1 MPTITS
7 IDQLVAPDSF
17 RVYVEGLAH
26 RLGCSEGRI
35 LDAVIATLMFEQ
47 KRRSDDIAEVL
58 LLGRV
63 LRVAL
68 GRAAR
73 LHGQP

>member
-7 IDQLVAPDSF
+7 IDQLVDPDSF
-17 RVYVEGLAH
+17 RVYVEGLH
-26 RLGCSEGRI
+26 QRLGCSEGTI

-47 KRRSDDIAEVL
+47 ERRSDDIAEVL
-58 LLGRV
+58 VLGQV

-73 LHGQP
+73 LRGEP